1 MFIALVIATILLAA
15 MLAGSAAKKL
25 QKDEQ
30 VRTIIGGTVG
40 VPERHFTTLAA
51 LELAGA
57 AGILIGLW
65 LEPLGI
71 AAAIG
76 LVLYF
81 TGALIGH
88 LRVGDTENLAMPV
101 PPLALAI
108 AVLVLR
114 ILTL

>member
-1 MFIALVIATILLAA
+1 MFIALVIASIVLAV
-15 MLAGSAAKKL
+15 MCAGSAAMKL
-25 QKDEQ
+25 KRDERS
-30 VRTIIGGTVG
+30 VAAISGTVG
-40 VPERHFTTLAA
+40 VPLRLFPVLAA

-76 LVLYF
+76 LVVYF
-81 TGALIGH
+81 LCAVIAH
-88 LRVGDTENLAMPV
+88 LRVNDTKGLTA
-101 PPLALAI
+101 PLAPLVLAI

-114 ILTL
+114 LTTL